1 MTTWFIDYLTRAD
14 LLLMVAI
21 LGQKLLLHRVLL
33 QIFDSLLA
41 GIDSHDYR
49 MITVISFCVAYLRKR
64 IGQVQHE
71 DNIGLLRSMF
81 A

>member
-1 MTTWFIDYLTRAD
+1 
-14 LLLMVAI
+14 LLMVAI

-49 MITVISFCVAYLRKR
+49 MITVTSFVWLSR
-64 IGQVQHE
+64 E
-71 DNIGLLRSMF
+71 T
-81 A
+81 